1 MSSSQRGRRR
11 EVMLMSMSCEEVR
24 QHAQAEGLTL
34 RKTNSTSGFVGVHL
48 QTQPGQP
55 KPYQAR
61 VQRGGTQVHLGSFST
76 AEEAALC
83 VARSPEGQAVAAG
96 GKPAVAALTSEEV
109 RQQAQAEGL
118 TLVVAENKTGYFGVH
133 LPYPGQRRPYQGR
146 VRRGVKTVN
155 LGSFATAEEAA
166 LGVARSPE
174 GQTAAQKAA
183 ALTSEEAQQQAQ
195 AEGLTL
201 RKANYNSTSGYF
213 GVHFKPSQPKP
224 YAAQMRRGGKL
235 VHLGTFATA
244 EEAALCVARSPEA
257 GRAATAAPPLTSE
270 EARGSRRKRRG

>member
-1 MSSSQRGRRR
+1 MSMSSSQRGRRR

-96 GKPAVAALTSEEV
+96 GKPAVAACARACLWVSCAQVLSYFTSC
-109 RQQAQAEGL
+109 R
-118 TLVVAENKTGYFGVH
+118 
-133 LPYPGQRRPYQGR
+133 
-146 VRRGVKTVN
+146 
-155 LGSFATAEEAA
+155 
-166 LGVARSPE
+166 
-174 GQTAAQKAA
+174 
-183 ALTSEEAQQQAQ
+183 
-195 AEGLTL
+195 L
-201 RKANYNSTSGYF
+201 RACGN
-213 GVHFKPSQPKP
+213 
-224 YAAQMRRGGKL
+224 
-235 VHLGTFATA
+235 
-244 EEAALCVARSPEA
+244 
-257 GRAATAAPPLTSE
+257 AAPRPRFGGWGKHGPIQTLQVDPE
-270 EARGSRRKRRG
+270 R